1 MACFLLFTF
10 PPLPPLP
17 ERSVPLFF
25 RRMALS
31 TDSLAPLLYFR
42 RDDDFFFVGMQFLRV
57 LRGKRSSEGCVT
69 IKFGTPVTC
78 VFPGDIHFC

>member
-17 ERSVPLFF
+17 ERNVPLFF
-25 RRMALS
+25 RRTALS
-31 TDSLAPLLYFR
+31 TDLLAPLLYFR
-42 RDDDFFFVGMQFLRV
+42 RDEDFFLVGMHFLRV

-69 IKFGTPVTC
+69 LKLCKPITG
-78 VFPGDIHFC
+78 VFLLI